1 MLKPT
6 IKLPA
11 WGREFIKSDYRFNV
25 PWGGRGSA
33 KSSTIARTLLCR
45 SYESKKLIMCGREH
59 LSTIDHSV
67 HQLLQDSIYE
77 MGLSSSYRILQNGI
91 IHRTNGSEFFYA
103 GLKINADG
111 LRSASNVDHLW
122 IEEGATISKKTWEI
136 LEPTIRK
143 DNSQIWITMNP
154 QSKEDCLYREFIAG
168 DPPDSSLVRKIN
180 WNQNPFFTK
189 ANEASRLRAL
199 ARDPDMYRHVWEG
212 EPIQHS
218 DSLIFKGKWV
228 VDDFEEPD
236 NTYAYYGLDFGFID
250 PTAAVRCYIIN
261 NTLYISHEY
270 YKRQV
275 EINNIGRGCE
285 ESIKDF
291 KRSMIICDSA
301 APGNISF
308 LKKQGYNVKPAVKGK
323 GRVEDLISFLRSF
336 DRMVV
341 HPRCEYMIRELGAY
355 SYKMDARSG
364 DVTPNIIDADNHLI
378 DALRYSVERI
388 SKRKGGNY
396 DIVSA
401 W

>member
-1 MLKPT
+1 MKPT
-6 IKLPA
+6 IKLPG
-11 WGREFIKSDYRFNV
+11 WGKQVAQSKARYIILT
-25 PWGGRGSA
+25 GGRGSA
-33 KSSTIARTLLCR
+33 KSTTIARTLILRAYEKKQLILCA
-45 SYESKKLIMCGREH
+45 REY
-59 LSTIDHSV
+59 LAQLNHSV
-67 HQLLQDSIYE
+67 HQLLKDSIEE
-77 MGLSSSYRILQNGI
+77 MGMSNEFRILQNEI
-91 IHRTNGSEFFYA
+91 ICKRNGSRFFYA
-103 GLKINADG
+103 GLKMNVEG
-111 LRSASNVDHLW
+111 LKSMTNIDHLW
-122 IEEGATISKKTWEI
+122 IEEAATLSEESWRTI
-136 LEPTIRK
+136 LPTIRK
-143 DNSQIWITMNP
+143 EGSQIWVSMNP
-154 QSKEDCLYREFIAG
+154 QNKEDCLYKQFILN
-168 DPPDSSLVRKIN
+168 DPPPNSLVLKVN
-180 WNQNPFFTK
+180 WDKNPFFTK
-189 ANEASRLRAL
+189 ENEDLRQIAL
-199 ARDPDMYRHVWEG
+199 KGDADMYRHVWEG

-218 DSLIFKGKWV
+218 DSLIFKGKWI
-228 VDDFEEPD
+228 VDDFEEPE

-250 PTAAVRCYIIN
+250 PTAAIRCYIIN

-323 GRVEDLISFLRSF
+323 GSVEDLISFLRSF

-341 HPRCEYMIRELGAY
+341 HPRCEYMIRELGTY